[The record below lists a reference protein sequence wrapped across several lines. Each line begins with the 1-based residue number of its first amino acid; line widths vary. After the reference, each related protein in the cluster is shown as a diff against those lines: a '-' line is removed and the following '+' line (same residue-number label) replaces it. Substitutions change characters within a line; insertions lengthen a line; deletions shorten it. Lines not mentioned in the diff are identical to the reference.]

1 MKEGSGR
8 WLKWTADL
16 VYPRRCPFCDEVLAF
31 GGPLICEDC
40 RKRVGYVGESYCM
53 KCGRLLSGAAQ
64 EYCDDCT
71 HTGHSFDRGRS
82 LYVYDDL
89 TRASIA
95 GFKYNGRKEYAE
107 YYAVDIIR
115 HLGAFIEHCRPDIL
129 IPVPISEKRRKKRGY
144 NQSELIADRISERT
158 GIPVSSDAVIRIKDT
173 RPMKELSREERVKN
187 LKGAF
192 KIGCVDVQWKNAL
205 VVDDIYTTGST
216 VDAVAFLLRK
226 VGIDKVFFIAL
237 SSGAPV

>member
-1 MKEGSGR
+1 M
-8 WLKWTADL
+8 
-16 VYPRRCPFCDEVLAF
+16 
-31 GGPLICEDC
+31 
-40 RKRVGYVGESYCM
+40 GESYCM
-53 KCGRLLSGAAQ
+53 KCGKLLSGAAR

-107 YYAVDIIR
+107 YYAADIVR
-115 HLGAFIEHCRPDIL
+115 HLGDFIECCRPDIL

-144 NQSELIADRISERT
+144 NQSELIADRISDRT

-192 KIGCVDVQWKNAL
+192 KISPHVVKCRNVII
-205 VVDDIYTTGST
+205 VDDIYTTGST
-216 VDAVAFLLRK
+216 IDAVAAVLRK
-226 VGIDKVFFIAL
+226 TGAGNIYFIAL
-237 SSGAPV
+237 AEGTPV

>member
-8 WLKWTADL
+8 WLKWTADII
-16 VYPRRCPFCDEVLAF
+16 YPRRCPFCDEVLTF

-40 RKRVGYVGESYCM
+40 RKRIGYVGESYCM
-53 KCGRLLSGAAQ
+53 KCGKLLSGAAR

-107 YYAVDIIR
+107 YYAADIVR
-115 HLGAFIEHCRPDIL
+115 HLGDFIECCRPDIL

-144 NQSELIADRISERT
+144 NQSELIADRISDRT

-226 VGIDKVFFIAL
+226 AGVDKVFFIAL